1 MHDVRLFAAANSGA
15 AVDQFSMGYWI
26 AALSF
31 GVSVLGAV
39 VGLACVLHAARSARF
54 RLVWVTSAAVSIG
67 GVGVWLATSVVLLGL
82 DIAGTAVRFDGG
94 RMIAAMVTAFGAV
107 FVALLVIGRRLLLA
121 RLIPGGL
128 VMGIGCASSLYLGL
142 GSIRIQG
149 SVEISPWLSAV
160 VLVIAL
166 VTGVG
171 TLWSFQALRNPLA
184 RAATVLLFAVG
195 VAGMYY
201 AGIAAIDPAI
211 DTAGKAPDGLTLFE
225 FVFPMFV
232 IGSLAL
238 TVPIT
243 AVLIAPDRRETAAAI
258 AATSRSEDDVRRSEH
273 DARRSQHDA
282 RRSRLESVR

>member
-1 MHDVRLFAAANSGA
+1 V
-15 AVDQFSMGYWI
+15 
-26 AALSF
+26 
-31 GVSVLGAV
+31 
-39 VGLACVLHAARSARF
+39 
-54 RLVWVTSAAVSIG
+54 
-67 GVGVWLATSVVLLGL
+67 
-82 DIAGTAVRFDGG
+82 
-94 RMIAAMVTAFGAV
+94 
-107 FVALLVIGRRLLLA
+107 LA

-128 VMGIGCASSLYLGL
+128 VMGLGFGSTLYLGL

-160 VLVIAL
+160 ALVIAL

-171 TLWSFQALRNPLA
+171 TLWSFQALHSPLA

-195 VAGMYY
+195 VTGMYY

-211 DTAGKAPDGLTLFE
+211 DSVAKAPDGLTLFE

-243 AVLIAPDRRETAAAI
+243 AVLIAPDRRETTAVIEAA
-258 AATSRSEDDVRRSEH
+258 RRSE
-273 DARRSQHDA
+273 
-282 RRSRLESVR
+282 LESVY